1 MAVTARWSMFR
12 TLAAAVRVA
21 VRPGSPG
28 MGERLSSVPRL
39 VRATLSGRYT
49 GTTRGR
55 LLMIAAAAAYVVS
68 PIDLIPEAAFLMLGM
83 VDDAFVVS
91 WIAAALVT
99 ETESFLDWERSSSG
113 WARPEERGS
122 STHAAGETVQGH
134 VVR

>member
-1 MAVTARWSMFR
+1 MAVTARWNMFR
-12 TLAAAVRVA
+12 TLATAVRVA

-55 LLMIAAAAAYVVS
+55 LLMVAGAMAYVIS
-68 PIDLIPEAAFLMLGM
+68 PIDLIPEAAFLVLGL

-99 ETESFLDWERSSSG
+99 ETESFLEWERQGGG
-113 WARPEERGS
+113 WGRPEDRR
-122 STHAAGETVQGH
+122 STHAAAETVQGD